1 MDTVTNITL
10 HALERLEQRLIP
22 MIRGPHKKFLSDR
35 NNMEKSMHS
44 LLNVHRESLTLV
56 EDRTPNRGGSYYD
69 FVFRSY
75 NGVIPLRGV
84 IRDNLLVTVWPLGGW
99 RKVTSRS

>member
-1 MDTVTNITL
+1 
-10 HALERLEQRLIP
+10 
-22 MIRGPHKKFLSDR
+22 
-35 NNMEKSMHS
+35 MHS

-99 RKVTSRS
+99 RKVTIDRDSEVMEKARPTQL